1 MATTH
6 SEEERPDTC
15 SIPVEDDSGRP
26 SACPVVLSPN
36 FPCFS
41 RLKQHVCNSTPLSNM
56 GTADLLDSRAGRDRR
71 DNARNRIRGPQS
83 ALTDFLA
90 SHNISAQQ
98 ITSDY
103 QRRVHEA
110 AQAAAAAPEEDKEN
124 EPEVDENG
132 EDAADRKKRKR
143 KEEMAIMKIKQSK
156 EFKRRKAESA
166 YLEDEDEDDLARSMV
181 QKSKPLPGQR
191 ETCDLCEK
199 TFTVTPYTV
208 TGPDG
213 GLLCAPCGK
222 EYKKDDR
229 KSKAKEVKK
238 AAPKG
243 RRRQTESDRMM
254 GDVKPGAKSL
264 LESCV
269 RRVADVVN
277 DIDSF
282 GDMPQSVLDRLS
294 QILSKRRV
302 ITPRTLELFLRP
314 DIDRIAIYDSAK
326 LDQED
331 FIKIFREMPELESV
345 NLRFAG
351 QFKDMSLRYMITTC
365 KKVKHLQLGGSNLIT
380 NQAWIE
386 LFQSLGPQLE
396 SLKISELNDSLDDAT
411 LEAMAQNC
419 TNLRRLKLRS
429 CSHITGD
436 GLVNLATLSTLEHL
450 SLAAGQDAK
459 AGVLKTLVDNLGPNL
474 RTLSLEGFS
483 EADDEVVDLINTR
496 CSNLAKLRFTGSNT
510 CSDAAFTAL
519 FTGWSNPPLTFIDMS
534 DNRDIDSTAPDGPQ
548 ELPIGLGSD
557 AFRAL
562 MKHAGSTVTK
572 MNMHSCRHISVAAL
586 VEVFDG
592 RKQYPLL
599 KEIDFSFV
607 ASVDDV
613 VLTGMFRSCPSLVK
627 LTVFACFNARKVV
640 VPRGVA
646 VIGLPNAQD
655 NIVVEGDGMEL

>member
-1 MATTH
+1 LRIA
-6 SEEERPDTC
+6 D
-15 SIPVEDDSGRP
+15 
-26 SACPVVLSPN
+26 
-36 FPCFS
+36 
-41 RLKQHVCNSTPLSNM
+41 RLN
-56 GTADLLDSRAGRDRR
+56 SRAGRDRR

-103 QRRVHEA
+103 QRRVQEA
-110 AQAAAAAPEEDKEN
+110 AQAAAATSEEDKEN

-166 YLEDEDEDDLARSMV
+166 REEDEDEDDLARSMM

-191 ETCDLCEK
+191 ETCELCNK
-199 TFTVTPYTV
+199 AFTVTPYTV

-213 GLLCAPCGK
+213 GLLCASCGK
-222 EYKKDDR
+222 EYKKDDK

-238 AAPKG
+238 TAPKG

-277 DIDSF
+277 DIDDF

-314 DIDRIAIYDSAK
+314 DIDRIAIYDCAK
-326 LDQED
+326 LDEVD
-331 FIKIFREMPELESV
+331 FIKIFREMPDLESV

-380 NQAWIE
+380 NEAWIE
-386 LFQSLGPQLE
+386 LCESLGPQLE

-411 LEAMAQNC
+411 LEAMAQTC

-429 CSHITGD
+429 CSHLTGD
-436 GLVNLATLSTLEHL
+436 GLVNLATLSSLEHL
-450 SLAAGQDAK
+450 SLATGQDAS
-459 AGVLKTLVDNLGPNL
+459 ASVLKTLVDNLGPNL

-483 EADDEVVDLINTR
+483 EADDEVVELINAR
-496 CSNLAKLRFTGSNT
+496 CSNLTKLRFTGSNT
-510 CSDAAFTAL
+510 CSDAAFTDL
-519 FTGWSNPPLTFIDMS
+519 FANWANPPLTFIDMS

-548 ELPIGLGSD
+548 DLPVGLGSN
-557 AFRAL
+557 AFKAL
-562 MKHAGSTVTK
+562 MKHSGSTLTK
-572 MNMHSCRHISVAAL
+572 MNMHSCRHISAAAL
-586 VEVFDG
+586 AEVFDG
-592 RKQYPLL
+592 KTQYPLL

-613 VLTGMFRSCPSLVK
+613 VLTGMFRSCPSLSK
-627 LTVFACFNARKVV
+627 LAVFACFNAREVV